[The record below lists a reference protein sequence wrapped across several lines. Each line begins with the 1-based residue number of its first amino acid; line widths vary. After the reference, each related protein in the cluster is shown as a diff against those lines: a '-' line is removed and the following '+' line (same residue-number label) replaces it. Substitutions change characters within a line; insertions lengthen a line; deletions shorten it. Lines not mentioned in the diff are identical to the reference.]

1 MIIAYQIW
9 TYFTCCLSVSIVNFE
24 HVNAACGM
32 TEKFQCSKSLIFD
45 MIDSE
50 DFLYVNL
57 LGRRNGKGFTGNG
70 NKCITIT
77 ENLGS
82 KGVWKHGKLPV

>member
-1 MIIAYQIW
+1 
-9 TYFTCCLSVSIVNFE
+9 
-24 HVNAACGM
+24 M

-82 KGVWKHGKLPV
+82 KGV